1 MKGRID
7 PAELAALPVGVR
19 IESILP
25 LTVPGVDEER
35 HLLEIRPA

>member
-1 MKGRID
+1 
-7 PAELAALPVGVR
+7 VGGR